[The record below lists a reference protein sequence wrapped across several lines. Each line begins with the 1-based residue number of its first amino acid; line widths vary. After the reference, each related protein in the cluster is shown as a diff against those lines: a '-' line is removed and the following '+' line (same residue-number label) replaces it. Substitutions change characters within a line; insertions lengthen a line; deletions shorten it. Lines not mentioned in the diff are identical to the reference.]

1 MLDYQWDGPE
11 DSDEEIES
19 MKQYKL
25 DHEKEQDI
33 KFSKRGIIEY
43 IESKAQSESI
53 VCDSKWVRNIDNPN
67 MQCFVKSDELFPF
80 VRCEMSYI
88 KGYKM

>member
-43 IESKAQSESI
+43 IESKAQSE
-53 VCDSKWVRNIDNPN
+53 
-67 MQCFVKSDELFPF
+67 
-80 VRCEMSYI
+80 
-88 KGYKM
+88 